1 MRRQI
6 LVINGPNLNL
16 LGTRE
21 PDIYGTATLEELNT
35 LCTQVGEDLGVNV
48 ECFQSNIEGELIEC
62 IQKAIGQIDGLLINP
77 AGYGHTSVA
86 IRDALAVCDMPIIEV
101 HLSNLAQRE
110 SFRQITLTGGVVTG
124 QVSGLGILGYRIGM
138 IGLVGLLDGGN
149 ET

>member
-1 MRRQI
+1 MKCQL

-21 PDIYGTATLEELNT
+21 PDIYGTATLDDLNT
-35 LCTQVGEDLGVNV
+35 LCHDVASDLGVEV
-48 ECFQSNIEGELIEC
+48 TCFQSNIEGDIINR
-62 IQKAIGQIDGLLINP
+62 IQAAMGHADGILINP
-77 AGYGHTSVA
+77 AGYGHSSVA
-86 IRDALAVCDMPIIEV
+86 IRDALAMCDCPIIEV

-124 QVSGLGILGYRIGM
+124 QVSGLGILGYRIGL